1 MRKKVWFVVLAA
13 ISCGFASCGEVD
25 RSCITDGDCDYPRE
39 VCHRN
44 TKVCVIAGSDKEPDV
59 SWPTLGMACKTD
71 GDCAAMV
78 EECDRSLKVCVEKA
92 FKMCY
97 NDSDCINR
105 HGAGYT
111 CDDGYCRAPVAD
123 EPVQVQFKLQYDT
136 RASNFS
142 FASQWGAILAQ
153 FSARPKLVMM
163 LCNIEDEVCN
173 EPVLTREL
181 TEADGYTQPIQ
192 NTSGPTI
199 KLYDLPEGWFHMVV
213 FADSERSVALGEDY
227 KTTKNGTTYGGMIS
241 ETDMVTI
248 ANDEE
253 PTENNPPI
261 ATVPIIVKKDAEM
274 QDLGTLNLSHFHERD
289 ISTHPDG
296 ENGYIVTATQTG
308 LRMVDLKSYSLLSG
322 NSGRYSHDFQF
333 VDESNNVIQDS
344 VCGLIK
350 ADDETVWVLFSGK
363 NDGYAVPFNP
373 KTQTQIGTK
382 KVVFE
387 SIGGSKAAP
396 CRGIAHTVNDE
407 KMLFVSNYPG
417 PAGATEGLW
426 AVNVK
431 NVLDDSA
438 VVTARAYGSKDDAFY
453 QAGSYALAA
462 YGDRLYSL
470 PAPSTK
476 TKNLKPCGEGNACVF
491 QLKIDP
497 KATDK
502 NYLTLMKKGDAY
514 DIIQEENITKE
525 VTIDGQML
533 SCATGKLNLPGM
545 GLAANDAHAFLF
557 VSRCNDTAVYD
568 VVGETPQKIDMDD
581 RAVGV
586 NNMAT
591 HLFGQFMHTFTLSP
605 DGKTLWAV
613 PANKSLMMFYADVNG
628 KRASVNR
635 FMAMPLDITGSKPVL
650 KAEYNKIDIDDYS
663 EKPEG
668 SVDAY
673 VTPVID
679 PGLDLTNFYLHQYI
693 VKWYPSLVGATP
705 TFDITSPQV
714 AVAQHTLWL
723 GNTTASSSATFGQ
736 YSDLAVYDLAAQ
748 RGVLFPAYSDME
760 NFYRV
765 FTNGNDS
772 GRNFG
777 FSLSPI
783 NHAQTATFGVVY
795 INRD

>member
-1 MRKKVWFVVLAA
+1 M
-13 ISCGFASCGEVD
+13 
-25 RSCITDGDCDYPRE
+25 
-39 VCHRN
+39 
-44 TKVCVIAGSDKEPDV
+44 
-59 SWPTLGMACKTD
+59 
-71 GDCAAMV
+71 
-78 EECDRSLKVCVEKA
+78 
-92 FKMCY
+92 
-97 NDSDCINR
+97 
-105 HGAGYT
+105 
-111 CDDGYCRAPVAD
+111 
-123 EPVQVQFKLQYDT
+123 
-136 RASNFS
+136 
-142 FASQWGAILAQ
+142 AQ

-253 PTENNPPI
+253 LTENNPPI